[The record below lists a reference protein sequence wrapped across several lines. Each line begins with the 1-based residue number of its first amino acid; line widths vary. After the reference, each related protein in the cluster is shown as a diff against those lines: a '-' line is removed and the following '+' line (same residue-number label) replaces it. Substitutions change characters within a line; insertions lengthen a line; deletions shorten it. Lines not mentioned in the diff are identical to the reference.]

1 MREDAPLAA
10 VNRLVDD
17 GMRAGCTPIME
28 EFVILCFGDMR
39 VLRSGIDL
47 LQCLGGVDDDVVW
60 RVADNGA
67 VDIMAFS
74 LIQMSVLLP
83 GMIGIIPRSDLGKKR
98 AWILRQRM
106 KRQPVYNHAKSI
118 ENQRGCQERKSRKG

>member
-67 VDIMAFS
+67 WVA
-74 LIQMSVLLP
+74 L
-83 GMIGIIPRSDLGKKR
+83 
-98 AWILRQRM
+98 A
-106 KRQPVYNHAKSI
+106 
-118 ENQRGCQERKSRKG
+118 